1 VPYDAHFQCGPQ
13 SGGFQN
19 IGASVRNSTIPAF
32 ILAATFSM
40 ACSSPA
46 AASDNAP
53 KNKTQPTPIQRPI
66 LRIAEGLNRDGTL
79 AQHYQRGLNYAVE
92 YFGNHGPY
100 YVYLLGPASERSVR
114 DIYHQRAMSRINT
127 NSKTPVMEQ
136 VEEFLKQPNI
146 VAEIQAVLAGK
157 AEGGLTWTQEAPILY
172 EDVTTNASQRE
183 QDPIE
188 NTWGALHEYH
198 HVFQMAH
205 CDTTQ
210 ARTSDKHIN
219 SWMAEGMATYSSAKF
234 MENLGLID
242 FKSYMLQ
249 LRKTGGNIGR
259 PSINEFLTNTKVWQ
273 LENETYWDGGVA
285 APVYYMLGAWATAYL
300 IHVQGVDEVVVLK
313 TWYQDIP
320 RIGKSAAF
328 KKHMGLSLAD
338 FYNKFSFFIRQP
350 DNDVMK
356 IFKR

>member
-1 VPYDAHFQCGPQ
+1 MNKSLFFA
-13 SGGFQN
+13 
-19 IGASVRNSTIPAF
+19 ITAS
-32 ILAATFSM
+32 LL
-40 ACSSPA
+40 CSITTTAGEEAPTQKSPPNP
-46 AASDNAP
+46 D
-53 KNKTQPTPIQRPI
+53 QRPI
-66 LRIAEGLNRDGTL
+66 LRIAEGLNDDGSL
-79 AQHYQRGLNYAVE
+79 VKYYQRGLKYAIE

-100 YVYLLGPASERSVR
+100 YVYLLGPESEQSVR
-114 DIYHQRAMSRINT
+114 EIYHQRAMSRVNT
-127 NSKTPVMEQ
+127 NSKQPAMEQ
-136 VEEFLKQPNI
+136 IEAFLKQPNV
-146 VAEIQAVLAGK
+146 VAEIQAVLSGK
-157 AEGGLTWTQEAPILY
+157 SEGGLTWTQEAPTLY

-210 ARTSDKHIN
+210 ARASDKHIN

-234 MENLGLID
+234 MENMGLIN

-259 PSINEFLTNTKVWQ
+259 PGINEFLTNTKVWQ
-273 LENETYWDGGVA
+273 LENETYWDSGVA

-300 IHVQGVDEVVVLK
+300 IHVEGVDEVVVLK
-313 TWYQDIP
+313 SWYQDIP

-328 KKHMGLSLAD
+328 KKHMGLSLAN
-338 FYNKFSFFIRQP
+338 FYEDFSFFIRQS
-350 DNDVMK
+350 DEDVMK
-356 IFKR
+356 IFQRQKSLK